1 MVVIDAGWWFGTSGW
16 NDSNMVILSTT
27 QWKGVVRNIPT
38 DWYFTNCCSIYLEC
52 HHPNWLSYVSRWLKP
67 PSRMFFGDVWWYDYD
82 YWCILVVM
90 VIIMVIMEDYGFWM
104 IVDDYGDFGGVT
116 MDYLMGS
123 WLDDDYG
130 LLDDF
135 DNCWM
140 RMRMRMRRM
149 MMRRRL
155 MRLMMRLRI
164 RIGIGIR
171 MMMMMLVVVV
181 VMMFVSTNSLDTI
194 VSCTMDYMFGNNPWL
209 RTNVHGFSGFHS

>member
-82 YWCILVVM
+82 YWWILVV
-90 VIIMVIMEDYGFWM
+90 MVIMEDYGFWM

-149 MMRRRL
+149 MMMRRRL

-164 RIGIGIR
+164 GIGGIR